1 MTDMLDALIGSAVYD
16 PGGDKIGKVKR
27 VYIDNDSG
35 SPTWVAVSTGL
46 FSDDSLVPLAGAHH
60 QWDAGALQ
68 VQVKKELVKT
78 APNLAHNGMISPEA
92 ELELFDHYDIDPNR
106 SECDIFGRNPRQAA
120 SPAPGRQRPDT
131 GMVRSE
137 ERFDLGTEQEIAGRA
152 RMRRY
157 LEAEDQT
164 VEVPAR
170 REEVQVDREPITDP
184 YTFRPYDIG
193 EQEAEVTLRHDQ
205 MMVNNESGR
214 AERVCLDVDEV
225 EDSRIVSDGVREQLI
240 DTQGVDD
247 PDCRRR

>member
-46 FSDDSLVPLAGAHH
+46 FRDDALVPLAGAQH

-68 VQVKKELVKT
+68 VQVKKDVVKT
-78 APNLAHNGMISPEA
+78 APNLAQNGMISPEA

-106 SECDIFGRNPRQAA
+106 SGWNTFEMQPRRAA
-120 SPAPGRQRPDT
+120 SPAQGRQRPGN
-131 GMVRSE
+131 GMVRPE
-137 ERFDLGTEQEIAGRA
+137 ERLDLGTEQEIAGRA
-152 RMRRY
+152 RVRRY
-157 LEAEDQT
+157 IETEEQT
-164 VEVPAR
+164 VEVPTS

-184 YTFRPYDIG
+184 YTIRPYDIG
-193 EQEAEVTLRHDQ
+193 EQGAEVTLHHDQ
-205 MMVNNESGR
+205 MMVNNESR
-214 AERVCLDVDEV
+214 RVERVCLDVDEV
-225 EDSRIVSDGVREQLI
+225 EDSRIVSGAVREELI
-240 DTQGVDD
+240 DTEGVDD